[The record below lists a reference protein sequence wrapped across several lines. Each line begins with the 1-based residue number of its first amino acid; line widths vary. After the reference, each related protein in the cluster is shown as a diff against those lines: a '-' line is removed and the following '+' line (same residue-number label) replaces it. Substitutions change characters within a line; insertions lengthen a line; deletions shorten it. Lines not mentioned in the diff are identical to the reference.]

1 MNIEPNWFM
10 YALRSRSAERR
21 ADVGEFQEPADTREF
36 AMQVRTDLTRSSRE
50 AAIFD
55 VEDPLGHDRHDDV
68 VVTTTRRAISRVA
81 YVAAE
86 TASRFERE
94 AVGSD
99 PVAWLFA
106 PRRIF
111 DGEAA
116 IDACMRRDAF
126 QRAILL
132 HGLSLGLDANP
143 EEIDRLLDDDED
155 CDDNDFLDPL
165 WGFERPV
172 DIAMDPCS
180 GTTRLFSATI
190 NHHLAG
196 RVRLGFHASMALS
209 MGEFRA
215 RVASIFGSEALDHAV
230 LCEGVNSSV
239 RIVEGLVAPEL
250 MKSLVCTPVFPG
262 RRMAV
267 TVEHVV
273 ELDS

>member
-1 MNIEPNWFM
+1 
-10 YALRSRSAERR
+10 
-21 ADVGEFQEPADTREF
+21 
-36 AMQVRTDLTRSSRE
+36 MQVRTDLTRSSRK

-143 EEIDRLLDDDED
+143 EEIDSLLDDD
-155 CDDNDFLDPL
+155 DDGDDDGDFLDPL
-165 WGFERPV
+165 WGFNRPMP
-172 DIAMDPCS
+172 IAMDTC
-180 GTTRLFSATI
+180 GGATRLFSATI
-190 NHHLAG
+190 DHHCAG
-196 RVRLGFHASMALS
+196 RVRLGFHASMASS
-209 MGEFRA
+209 MSEFRA
-215 RVASIFGSEALDHAV
+215 RVAGIFGSEALDHAV
-230 LCEGVNSSV
+230 FCEGVNPSV
-239 RIVEGLVAPEL
+239 RMVECLVAPEL
-250 MKSLVCTPVFPG
+250 VKSLVSTPAFPG
-262 RRMAV
+262 RRVAV
-267 TVEHVV
+267 TAEQVV

>member
-1 MNIEPNWFM
+1 
-10 YALRSRSAERR
+10 
-21 ADVGEFQEPADTREF
+21 
-36 AMQVRTDLTRSSRE
+36 MQVRTDLTRSSRE

-94 AVGSD
+94 AVASD

-132 HGLSLGLDANP
+132 HGLSLGLDADP
-143 EEIDRLLDDDED
+143 EEIDRLLDDD
-155 CDDNDFLDPL
+155 DDGDDDDFLDPL
-165 WGFERPV
+165 WGFNRPV
-172 DIAMDPCS
+172 PIAVDPY
-180 GTTRLFSATI
+180 GNTTRLFSATI
-190 NHHLAG
+190 DHHLGG
-196 RVRLGFHASMALS
+196 RVQIGFHASMASS
-209 MGEFRA
+209 MNEFRA
-215 RVASIFGSEALDHAV
+215 RVAGIFGSEALDHAV
-230 LCEGVNSSV
+230 LCEGVNPSV
-239 RIVEGLVAPEL
+239 RMVECLVAPEL
-250 MKSLVCTPVFPG
+250 VKSLVSTPAFPG
-262 RRMAV
+262 RRVAV
-267 TVEHVV
+267 TAEHVV